1 MLCGGGVDGVGGG
14 HDGGGEPGD
23 PVAAGDFVG
32 QEQHCAADE
41 DDEQAQGDAEQ
52 SCVED
57 CGEVE
62 GQAEGERT
70 GPPPRGRGPPAAGA
84 EALNAQNTWEIE
96 RTRYSEEVPMAFM
109 RTWVP
114 PGLFPYLAQGLLEDA
129 SLLALMREHGYHPA
143 GGPRQVQA
151 VTADPGLS
159 QKLNTSPRQ
168 PLLLLEGVTR
178 EALGYGPEWFNVWH
192 APNTVFDVD
201 AQLTSQPASISQ
213 EHLRRLRTLIQQLET
228 ELAALDQTARWPP
241 LGQMGPRG
249 DFVGRA
255 SRRSC
260 QDALTR
266 AVRAVTL
273 TLWPGTAAAPSPTE
287 PSPDQA
293 TLLPNDRPGV
303 AAGAAALR
311 PGDSAGV

>member
-1 MLCGGGVDGVGGG
+1 
-14 HDGGGEPGD
+14 
-23 PVAAGDFVG
+23 
-32 QEQHCAADE
+32 
-41 DDEQAQGDAEQ
+41 
-52 SCVED
+52 
-57 CGEVE
+57 
-62 GQAEGERT
+62 
-70 GPPPRGRGPPAAGA
+70 
-84 EALNAQNTWEIE
+84 
-96 RTRYSEEVPMAFM
+96 MAFM

-213 EHLRRLRTLIQQLET
+213 EHLRRLRTLTQQLET

-311 PGDSAGV
+311 PGDPTGSVTTPSWRRPVRPARPVSRGLPRCMGALARARRDAQARLRNRPSRGAPSLPGRLPPGG